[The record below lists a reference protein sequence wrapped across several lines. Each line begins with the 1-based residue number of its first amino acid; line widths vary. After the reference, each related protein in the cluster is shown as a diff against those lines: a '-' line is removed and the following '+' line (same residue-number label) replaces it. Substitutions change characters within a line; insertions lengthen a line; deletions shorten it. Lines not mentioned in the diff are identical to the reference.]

1 MSRRRRTWC
10 LLAAVLAILLG
21 TAAPATALAG
31 PAGAGPGARP
41 AAAPARVIAS
51 DAQQGPACAPGA
63 PDRGGVP
70 AVPVRAVGDQA
81 QLPPGAPAPEGTRPY
96 RPIPVRI
103 LVRGPDRAA
112 PGPVEL
118 SVMRV

>member
-21 TAAPATALAG
+21 TRAPALAG
-31 PAGAGPGARP
+31 PVDAGPGPRP
-41 AAAPARVIAS
+41 ASASARAADPAPAP
-51 DAQQGPACAPGA
+51 QKGPACDPTG

-70 AVPVRAVGDQA
+70 GVPVRVGGDHG
-81 QLPPGAPAPEGTRPY
+81 QLPAGAGVPEGPRAQ
-96 RPIPVRI
+96 RAMPVRA

-118 SVMRV
+118 AVMRV